1 MVITETVPHEV
12 NWEVLMQEVEDRCG
26 VDVANAIRHRLS
38 ILDRRVKN
46 LELGEDEEAWQ
57 WWS

>member
-46 LELGEDEEAWQ
+46 GTWRG
-57 WWS
+57 